1 MLANIMLALISEK
14 KLMIV
19 LNRSEQV
26 MNLARRIFANG
37 YQSILGWCTGIATII
52 APAVPLIGTAFL
64 FIILD
69 LIYGYKVYRKFT
81 GHKDIESGKLW
92 NTLEKLMFASVMIA
106 GFTLL
111 DKFVFMTYV
120 DLVLAK
126 VAAGAICF
134 AEIISLL
141 ESRKALKPNSIIT
154 KLLSK
159 IIKSKAEKYLD
170 VDISDIIEDQKNIN
184 TITND
189 TSTDKL
195 SKK

>member
-1 MLANIMLALISEK
+1 
-14 KLMIV
+14 MIV
-19 LNRSEQV
+19 LSRSEQV

-81 GHKDIESGKLW
+81 GNKDIESGKLW

-111 DKFVFMTYV
+111 DKFIFMTYA

-126 VAAGAICF
+126 VAAGAVCF

>member
-1 MLANIMLALISEK
+1 
-14 KLMIV
+14 
-19 LNRSEQV
+19 

-37 YQSILGWCTGIATII
+37 YQSIVGWLTGMATIL
-52 APAVPLIGTAFL
+52 APAAPLIGVSFL

-69 LIYGYKVYRKFT
+69 LIYGYKVCRQVTHKNYFESSKFWST
-81 GHKDIESGKLW
+81 I
-92 NTLEKLMFASVMIA
+92 EKLGFAAIMIA

-111 DKFVFMTYV
+111 DKFIFMTYA

-126 VAAGAICF
+126 VAAGAVCF

-141 ESRKALKPNSIIT
+141 ESRKALKPNSLVT
-154 KLLSK
+154 RLFTK

-170 VDISDIIEDQKNIN
+170 VDITDILEEQN

-189 TSTDKL
+189 TNTDKS
-195 SKK
+195 SKKINK

>member
-1 MLANIMLALISEK
+1 
-14 KLMIV
+14 
-19 LNRSEQV
+19 

-37 YQSILGWCTGIATII
+37 YQSIVGWLTGIAT
-52 APAVPLIGTAFL
+52 APLIGVSFL

-69 LIYGYKVYRKFT
+69 LIYGYKVCRQVTNNSYFESSKFWST
-81 GHKDIESGKLW
+81 V
-92 NTLEKLMFASVMIA
+92 EKLGFAAIMIA

-111 DKFVFMTYV
+111 DKFIFMTYA
-120 DLVLAK
+120 DLALAK

-141 ESRKALKPNSIIT
+141 ESRKALKPNSLVT
-154 KLLSK
+154 KLFTK

-170 VDISDIIEDQKNIN
+170 VDITDILEEQN

-189 TSTDKL
+189 TNTDKS
-195 SKK
+195 SKKINK